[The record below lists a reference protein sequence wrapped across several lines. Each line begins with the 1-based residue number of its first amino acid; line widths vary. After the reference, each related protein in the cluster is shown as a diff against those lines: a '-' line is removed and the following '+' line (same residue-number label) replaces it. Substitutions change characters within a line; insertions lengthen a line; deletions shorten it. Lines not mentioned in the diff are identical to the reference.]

1 MLCKHSSKERIEI
14 SHCHQGK
21 ISAVVHSVPLEFRLF
36 PSDGLL
42 APPPPLL
49 NIDRNLISSYKESQL
64 IFRGGGVF
72 DGQWNAR
79 VTYV

>member
-42 APPPPLL
+42 PLPPTTFKYRQKL
-49 NIDRNLISSYKESQL
+49 N
-64 IFRGGGVF
+64 
-72 DGQWNAR
+72 
-79 VTYV
+79 